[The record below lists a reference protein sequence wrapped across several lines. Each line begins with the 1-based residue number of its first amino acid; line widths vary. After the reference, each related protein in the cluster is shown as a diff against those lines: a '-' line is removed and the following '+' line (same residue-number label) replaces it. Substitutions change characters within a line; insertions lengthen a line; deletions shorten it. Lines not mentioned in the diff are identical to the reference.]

1 MSKLTTTE
9 RRRLTVFFL
18 CLVTAMLAWL
28 FLALS
33 NRYTFP
39 VEAQVSFINLPE
51 NKAFHPLQ
59 SDTVDATM
67 EGTGWQMLFA
77 RTTLMSRNITVDV
90 KALEKRNYVV
100 ISPQLRR
107 INQTQERSE
116 QIVSVS
122 PDTLYFDFSSRSVKK
137 VPVELESKVTY
148 EKQFFASG
156 ETEIRPKFVT
166 ISGPAESIAH
176 ISSWKTD
183 SLVADKVNQSINSRL
198 SLLPVKEG
206 NMSVY
211 PKTVQVFTPVDEFT
225 EKMIE
230 VPVKLVN
237 NNAYYNIK
245 LYPDK
250 VKVKFT
256 VALNKYVDADRQL
269 FEATADL
276 DNWKNDGMHQL
287 PVKLSHKKLFG
298 NIISIEPSQVDFIIQ
313 K

>member
-28 FLALS
+28 FLTLS

-39 VEAQVSFINLPE
+39 VEAQVSFTNLPE

-59 SDTVDATM
+59 SDTVDVTM

-77 RTTLMSRNITVDV
+77 RATLTSRVISVDV
-90 KALEKRNYVV
+90 KSLEKRNFVV

-107 INQTQERSE
+107 INQSQESTE

-137 VPVELESKVTY
+137 IPVDLEQKITY
-148 EKQFFASG
+148 DKQFFASG
-156 ETEIRPKFVT
+156 DIEVRPKYVT
-166 ISGPAESIAH
+166 VSGPAENIAK

-183 SLVADKVNQSINSRL
+183 SMIVDKVNSNINMRL
-198 SLLPVKEG
+198 SLLPLKEG
-206 NMSVY
+206 NMNIY
-211 PKTVQVFTPVDEFT
+211 PKTVQVYVPVDEFT
-225 EKMIE
+225 EKVVE
-230 VPVKLVN
+230 VPVRLIN
-237 NNAYYNIK
+237 NKSYYNVR

-256 VALNKYVDADRQL
+256 VALNKFTDADRSL

-276 DNWKNDGMHQL
+276 DNWKQNGMHQL
-287 PVKLSHKKLFG
+287 PVKLSQKKLFG
-298 NIISIEPSQVDFIIQ
+298 KVLSVEPAQLDFVIQ